1 MNENGK
7 IVLFPQAHWP
17 PLLHEIP
24 DPPKKLFIRG
34 TLPAPETKYV
44 CVVGSRRFS
53 PYGKDVCE
61 RLLAGLAGYPVAIV
75 SGLALGI
82 DAIAH
87 RSAMRSGLQTIAVP
101 GSGLA
106 EEVLYPRA
114 HVGLSREITAEG
126 GALLSEYESNFKA
139 TDWSFPQ
146 RNRIMAGMS
155 DATLIIEAGEKS
167 GTLITARLAME
178 YNRDVLV
185 VPGPLF
191 SPFCAGSNALLRQG
205 ATAVTCAEDIL
216 DALRIT
222 IAEKDSTQTYAHL
235 SDEERAIMSVLDEPR
250 SRDELVRATG
260 LSPSRAS
267 ILLTKLELDG
277 VVVERLGKIEKQ

>member
-1 MNENGK
+1 METQILQK
-7 IVLFPQAHWP
+7 SDWP
-17 PLLHEIP
+17 PLLGEIP

-34 TLPAPETKYV
+34 ILPAPETKYL

-61 RLLAGLAGYPVAIV
+61 RLIAGLTGYPIAIV

-87 RSAMRSGLQTIAVP
+87 RGAMRSGLPTLAVP
-101 GSGLA
+101 GSGLD
-106 EEVLYPRA
+106 ERVLYPRA
-114 HVGLSREITAEG
+114 HVGLSREIVAEG
-126 GALLSEYESNFKA
+126 GALLSEYESDFKA

-146 RNRIMAGMS
+146 RNRIMAGIS
-155 DATLIIEAGEKS
+155 HATLIIEAGEKS

-191 SPFCAGSNALLRQG
+191 SPFCAGSNTLLRQG
-205 ATAVTCAEDIL
+205 ATAVTSAENIL
-216 DALRIT
+216 DALHIAV
-222 IAEKDSTQTYAHL
+222 AEKNASQECAHL
-235 SDEERAIMSVLDEPR
+235 GEEERVLLSALDEPR
-250 SRDELVRATG
+250 SRDEIVRATG

-277 VVVERLGKIEKQ
+277 FVVERLGKIEKC